1 VRIVGVAWNGSES
14 AMNDFVAQYGIS
26 FPTVVDQEGAVFARF
41 GVPYQPAWT
50 FVSRDGTFD
59 TSLGALS
66 DAELADR
73 LSALAGT

>member
-1 VRIVGVAWNGSES
+1 VGVAWNGSES

-66 DAELADR
+66 DTELADR
-73 LSALAGT
+73 LSALAGS

>member
-1 VRIVGVAWNGSES
+1 MRIVGVAWNGSES

-26 FPTVVDQEGAVFARF
+26 FPTVIDQEGSVFARF

-50 FVSRDGTFD
+50 FISRDGTFD

-73 LSALAGT
+73 LSALPGS

>member
-1 VRIVGVAWNGSES
+1 MRIVGVAWNGSES
-14 AMNDFVAQYGIS
+14 AMNDFVAQYGIT

-59 TSLGALS
+59 TALGALS

-73 LSALAGT
+73 LSALSGS

>member
-1 VRIVGVAWNGSES
+1 VGVAWNGSES

-50 FVSRDGTFD
+50 FISRDGTFD

-66 DAELADR
+66 DTELADR
-73 LSALAGT
+73 LSALAGS

>member
-1 VRIVGVAWNGSES
+1 MRIVGVAWNGSES

-50 FVSRDGTFD
+50 FVSRDGTYD

-66 DAELADR
+66 DTELADR
-73 LSALAGT
+73 LSALAGS

>member
-1 VRIVGVAWNGSES
+1 MRIVGVAWYGSES

-50 FVSRDGTFD
+50 FISRDGTFD

-66 DAELADR
+66 DTELADR
-73 LSALAGT
+73 LSALAGS

>member
-1 VRIVGVAWNGSES
+1 MGVAWYGSES

-50 FVSRDGTFD
+50 FISRDGTFD

-66 DAELADR
+66 DTELADR
-73 LSALAGT
+73 LSALAGS